1 MDALSIDNATVREYH
16 IRRLGEI
23 RSNRDENE
31 VRETLDRLERSAA
44 LSEDDEND
52 DNGIN
57 NSNSSKNSDGDVGK
71 SRREDISTRRGD
83 TSQNLLRLSVEA
95 ALARCT
101 LGEIFYALEKRWG
114 RHVPSSPVISGS
126 YITSFCGGRG
136 GTAIKEEGS

>member
-1 MDALSIDNATVREYH
+1 MYALRIDNDAVRESQ
-16 IRRLGEI
+16 ICRLGEP
-23 RSNRDENE
+23 RANRDKNK
-31 VRETLDRLERSAA
+31 VREALNCLERSAS

-95 ALARCT
+95 ALAQCT